1 MNGMTGRVYQALQGM
16 GAVVTRG
23 WPQADVPAPSVAYAQ
38 TISAWDEASGLHR
51 YGYRLTV
58 RAAAPEDCD
67 AAAQEAD
74 GRMRALGFARRAC
87 FDGAEGNGGSFLKT
101 MDYEGLFGAE
111 GLPPP
116 APRAWVSTAAGE
128 VAVEQV
134 VRVALP
140 AQTRAMADITEPGD
154 GAKRYAP
161 GPLDRG
167 TLRLAFR
174 RMPGAAGQEL
184 VLQAFDA
191 AGRLTLRTDDMTA
204 AGYVERLAM
213 AGGTMEADIRLTD

>member
-23 WPQADVPAPSVAYAQ
+23 WPQADVPAPSVSYAQ

-111 GLPPP
+111 GLPPRWIC
-116 APRAWVSTAAGE
+116 PRMLRRTPNPVSFWRSWRYSALS
-128 VAVEQV
+128 V
-134 VRVALP
+134 VRGRAPSATVMMQCFLP
-140 AQTRAMADITEPGD
+140 RTYESATSRATSSSVKGISGIQTIS
-154 GAKRYAP
+154 AP
-161 GPLDRG
+161 PAIPAIKVR
-167 TLRLAFR
+167 
-174 RMPGAAGQEL
+174 
-184 VLQAFDA
+184 
-191 AGRLTLRTDDMTA
+191 
-204 AGYVERLAM
+204 
-213 AGGTMEADIRLTD
+213 